1 MNHRTYTD
9 RKDAAEYLANELRA
23 FESQNPIILAI
34 PRGGV
39 EVGYY
44 IAKELKCDFDVLVSR
59 KLGHPLQPEAAFG
72 AIAEDNSLYLDP
84 WSRKMITKEIIEDV
98 IKREKKEV
106 QRRVKEYRKG
116 KALPRIKGRTV
127 ILVDDGIATGSTL
140 FAAIEYCEK
149 QKAGKIVV
157 AAPVSSPEMYK
168 KLLDRVNEV
177 VIPETPSGFYAVS
190 QAYEQFSNLT
200 DRKVLQ
206 FLEKAEKKNRE
217 TQKPVPG

>member
-1 MNHRTYTD
+1 MSNRKYTD
-9 RKDAAEYLANELRA
+9 RKGAAEYLAKELR
-23 FESQNPIILAI
+23 SYKGRNPVILAI

-44 IAKELKCDFDVLVSR
+44 IAKELKCEFDVLVAR

-72 AIAEDNSLYLDP
+72 AIAEDDSLYLDP
-84 WSRKMITKEIIEDV
+84 WSRKMVTKEIIENV

-106 QRRVKEYRKG
+106 QRRVKAYRKG
-116 KALPRIKGRTV
+116 KVLPEIMDKTV

-149 QKAGKIVV
+149 QKVGKIVV
-157 AAPVSSPEMYK
+157 AVPVSSPGMYE
-168 KLLDRVNEV
+168 KLLDRVDEV

-200 DRKVLQ
+200 DKKVLH
-206 FLEKAEKKNRE
+206 FLEKSEKKNRE